1 MNWAK
6 GTVIGRES
14 RRAVSREYAR
24 SLTLKIVYVNNTF
37 TYPHNINLIAS
48 ISGSCINSNTSVI
61 KNSKFERE
69 DSNTKQI
76 TSADRRDSRL
86 KDSVI
91 ELSELFRQTFTFI
104 FEIHS
109 SLLQR
114 IDGVN
119 VIPNELVDHS
129 V

>member
-1 MNWAK
+1 M
-6 GTVIGRES
+6 
-14 RRAVSREYAR
+14 
-24 SLTLKIVYVNNTF
+24 
-37 TYPHNINLIAS
+37 
-48 ISGSCINSNTSVI
+48 SVI
-61 KNSKFERE
+61 KNCKFKRE
-69 DSNTKQI
+69 DSNIKQI